1 MQKVLALTVTTLL
14 LFGLTCP
21 ASFVLGLEVAVFA
34 VLIAQLKRFPVAS
47 FSFVRGSAAPLTAR
61 FTI

>member
-1 MQKVLALTVTTLL
+1 MQKILALTVTTLL

-34 VLIAQLKRFPVAS
+34 VLIAQFKRSPLAS
-47 FSFVRGSAAPLTAR
+47 LSFARGAAAPLTA
-61 FTI
+61 